1 MNETIIH
8 HAKVYLSRD
17 TFCEA
22 VLIRG
27 DTIAATGSNVEILA
41 MAKEAEKIDAK
52 GQLVLPGFNDSHLH
66 LHDFGRNIHRIQAY
80 GVASI
85 DELVARGKELIAN
98 MKPPAG
104 SVVIGAGWNEEMF
117 TDEKRH
123 PNRHDIDRIST
134 EHAIIIDRVC
144 GHSVCCNSLALKMA
158 GISGS
163 TPHPEG
169 GHIDM
174 DDKGQPLGIL
184 RETAIT
190 LVSSIVP
197 PYTVK
202 QLEEQLL
209 YAMKHALSQGL
220 TSVVSRDI
228 IGDNYDAIVDTYL
241 KLFQESKVHLRVN
254 MQCSIEDDPVFD
266 EFIKRGWVS
275 KASMGHPY
283 LTMGS
288 MKLFSDGS
296 LGSRT
301 AYLRKSYND
310 DPSITGLR
318 VHSPEALDALVQK
331 AHKHK
336 IQVAIHAIGDAGIE
350 QVLNSFET
358 VTSEGNNPC
367 RHAIIHCQIT
377 DLPLLKRIAKND
389 ILVMAQPIF
398 LTHDLYMVDDRVGK
412 ELASTSYAW
421 NTMEKLG
428 INVSYGT
435 DCPVELMSPIECID
449 CAVNRQDVTNGYPE
463 GGFYPGECVDVY
475 TAVDNYTKGSA
486 YATFEE
492 DRKGRIKAGQLADLV
507 LLDKDIFTIAKKD
520 IRTAQVLLTMVGGT
534 IAYRK

>member
-1 MNETIIH
+1 
-8 HAKVYLSRD
+8 
-17 TFCEA
+17 
-22 VLIRG
+22 
-27 DTIAATGSNVEILA
+27 
-41 MAKEAEKIDAK
+41 
-52 GQLVLPGFNDSHLH
+52 
-66 LHDFGRNIHRIQAY
+66 
-80 GVASI
+80 
-85 DELVARGKELIAN
+85 
-98 MKPPAG
+98 
-104 SVVIGAGWNEEMF
+104 
-117 TDEKRH
+117 
-123 PNRHDIDRIST
+123 
-134 EHAIIIDRVC
+134 
-144 GHSVCCNSLALKMA
+144 
-158 GISGS
+158 
-163 TPHPEG
+163 
-169 GHIDM
+169 
-174 DDKGQPLGIL
+174 
-184 RETAIT
+184 
-190 LVSSIVP
+190 
-197 PYTVK
+197 
-202 QLEEQLL
+202 
-209 YAMKHALSQGL
+209 
-220 TSVVSRDI
+220 
-228 IGDNYDAIVDTYL
+228 
-241 KLFQESKVHLRVN
+241 
-254 MQCSIEDDPVFD
+254 
-266 EFIKRGWVS
+266 
-275 KASMGHPY
+275 MGHPY

-301 AYLRKSYND
+301 AYLRKPYND